1 MEVAINEPFTWIKQ
15 DTKKMNLCYYLY
27 NIHWNYGLLLQTW
40 EDSSFANSDQ
50 ARAAKIQERK
60 KGKCKYIYLYVFG
73 DSIYLMIFSCL
84 VDVVEI
90 GETGRD
96 IGQILR
102 VKPLA
107 SLAVIDEGELD
118 WKTVT
123 ISSDDPRASI
133 ENDVDDVEKYFLG
146 INLTAIRD
154 WFRDCKIPDGK
165 PANKFGL
172 CNKPAN
178 KDYSL
183 KVITETNES
192 ARQEILPS
200 GELSFV

>member
-133 ENDVDDVEKYFLG
+133 ENDVDDVEKYFLVCTYE
-146 INLTAIRD
+146 INALKIFNVPLQQQFTVVYFVIYGLTID
-154 WFRDCKIPDGK
+154 ILI
-165 PANKFGL
+165 L
-172 CNKPAN
+172 CTYKT
-178 KDYSL
+178 
-183 KVITETNES
+183 VIS
-192 ARQEILPS
+192 S
-200 GELSFV
+200 